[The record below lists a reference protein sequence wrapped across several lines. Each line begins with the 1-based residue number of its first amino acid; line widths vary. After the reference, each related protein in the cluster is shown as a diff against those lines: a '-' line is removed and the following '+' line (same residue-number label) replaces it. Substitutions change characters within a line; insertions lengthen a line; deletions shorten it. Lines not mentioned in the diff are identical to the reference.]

1 MASIVKIKRSSVQG
15 KAPTTGDITAGE
27 LALNTRDGKLYS
39 SDGSVVFEIGANTT
53 NLNVTNDL
61 SVGGDITITGDII
74 PNANNTSDLGT
85 DGLRFR
91 DLYLSGSTLNLGG
104 ATLSSDGTGTIT
116 ISATGAVL
124 PPNSKV
130 EIDEV
135 TQAELATV
143 SGTTGAVTRLVPLFT
158 AAGGL
163 STAANTFTFKVNNDR
178 KVFTAFTLGNGSAL
192 EDADVTLFSF

>member
-1 MASIVKIKRSSVQG
+1 MASVVKIKRSSVQG

-61 SVGGDITITGDII
+61 SVGGDITITGDIV
-74 PNANNTSDLGT
+74 PSANNTSDLGT

-104 ATLSSDGTGTIT
+104 ATLSSDGTGTLS

-124 PPNSKV
+124 PAGSKV
-130 EIDEV
+130 QLSEAA
-135 TQAELATV
+135 QAQLATV
-143 SGTTGAVTRLVPLFT
+143 TDSGLVPRQVSLFT
-158 AAGGL
+158 QASGL
-163 STAANTFTFKVNNDR
+163 STAANTFTFKTNTDT
-178 KVFTAFTLGNGSAL
+178 KLFTAFTLGNGDAL
-192 EDADVTLFSF
+192 TDTGITLFTF

>member
-1 MASIVKIKRSSVQG
+1 MASLIKIKRSSVQG
-15 KAPTTGDITAGE
+15 KTPTTGDITAGE

-61 SVGGDITITGDII
+61 SVGGDISITGDIV
-74 PNANNTSDLGT
+74 PSANNTSDLGT

-104 ATLSSDGTGTIT
+104 ATLSSDGTGTLS

-124 PPNSKV
+124 PVGSK
-130 EIDEV
+130 ISDGA

-143 SGTTGAVTRLVPLFT
+143 SGTTGAVTRSVPLFT
-158 AAGGL
+158 ASGGL
-163 STAANTFTFKVNNDR
+163 GTAANTFTFKVNNER